1 LSDDPTREFPQES
14 FQARVL
20 AEFAAIR
27 GELGG
32 IRTDIATLNA
42 RQERFE
48 DRLTT
53 LEEKADSRLK
63 ETRPIWESVQLAIE
77 RLEMKF
83 DKVIRELYE
92 LHSDIG
98 LHEKR
103 LTRLETR

>member
-1 LSDDPTREFPQES
+1 MRQ
-14 FQARVL
+14 
-20 AEFAAIR
+20 EFAAIR
-27 GELGG
+27 EENRVEFAAIRSELAE

-53 LEEKADSRLK
+53 LEEKVDSRLK

-77 RLEMKF
+77 RLDIKF
-83 DKVIRELYE
+83 DKVIQELYE
-92 LHSDIG
+92 LHGDIG
-98 LHEKR
+98 LHDKR